1 MNRIQMD
8 VAPLRNFIAQT
19 EEITQRLSEKAPQK
33 RDLDALRALTENF
46 RKKTDDFFRDE
57 RKLNIGVVGQV
68 KAGKSSF
75 LNALLFD
82 GKDVLPKASTPKT
95 ATLTKMEYAEEN
107 AIEVEYYSA
116 DEWSAI
122 EANARI
128 DSDDDI
134 FTSAKELVRMARDN
148 GINPRELT
156 EKKTERIPFDSY
168 EELLGRLNSYV
179 GEDGQYTPLVKSV
192 QLYLHNEAFQGLS
205 IVDTPGLNDPIA
217 SRTLRTKEFMELCDV
232 VFFLSQSSSFLDQN
246 DWTLLSTQLPQ
257 KGVKRLVL
265 IASKYDSGVR
275 DVLRPATPDDD
286 LFGGDDTTASN
297 IPDACKLVQ
306 KKLKKRAK
314 QQVERYVKDL
324 QGRGVDSALVDV
336 VRGCAEPVLVSSMA
350 CNMARK
356 PETDYSPEE
365 RNVLGALRQFS
376 RDIQS
381 DLRRLGNME
390 QVDGIFK
397 DVVRDK
403 EEILRK
409 KAAGFVPTATQELK
423 GLLENFREKTE
434 NHIQLLEHGD
444 KETLLAQRN
453 AIQTQILNVKAA
465 LAEVFGEVKLSL
477 ETQKGEAIRDLR
489 NVGNEYANVQDRTG
503 EKIERIA
510 YKVSDA
516 KWWAFWTWGR
526 WHTEYKDYTHRYN
539 YCLASD
545 AMENL
550 RQYSLESS
558 SRIEKAFSDALK
570 LNELRRK
577 MLAVIINNFDI
588 GNETY
593 DAAFCRLVVED
604 TVNSIGLPVI
614 SMDISGAL
622 DGIAGK
628 FGGEITSSEEKT
640 QLNSAL
646 THALS
651 SLYNALAERLVTEVE
666 RFKASMDELA
676 QKMQDSLLEN
686 INAEFDALQAEYGQK
701 EAEIANYR
709 AYLSALQGEATRLP

>member
-1 MNRIQMD
+1 MDIKVD
-8 VAPLRNFIAQT
+8 VAPLRGFIAQT
-19 EEITQRLSEKAPQK
+19 EAITKRLSDKAP
-33 RDLDALRALTENF
+33 RNLDLGALRALTENF
-46 RKKTDDFFRDE
+46 KRKTDDFFRDE

-75 LNALLFD
+75 LNALLFG

-95 ATLTKMEYAEEN
+95 ATLTKMEYADEN

-116 DEWSAI
+116 DEWSVI
-122 EANARI
+122 EDNAKI

-134 FTSAKELVRMARDN
+134 YTSAKELVRMVRDN
-148 GINPRELT
+148 RINPRELT
-156 EKKTERIPFDSY
+156 EKKTERILFGSY
-168 EELLGRLNSYV
+168 EELLGRLNGYV

-192 QLYLHNEAFQGLS
+192 RLYLHNEAFQGLS

-275 DVLRPATPDDD
+275 DVLRLPTPDDD

-297 IPDACKLVQ
+297 IPDACQLVR

-324 QGRGVDSALVDV
+324 QSRNVDSALIDV
-336 VRGCAEPVLVSSMA
+336 VRGCADPILVSSMA

-356 PETDYSPEE
+356 STADYSPEE
-365 RNVLGALRQFS
+365 NNVYGALRRFS
-376 RDIQS
+376 KDIQA

-390 QVDGIFK
+390 QVENIF
-397 DVVRDK
+397 DAVVREK
-403 EEILRK
+403 ETILRE

-423 GLLENFREKTE
+423 DLLKNFREKTE

-444 KETLLAQRN
+444 KETLLARRN
-453 AIQTQILNVKAA
+453 AVQTQIFNVKAA
-465 LAEVFGEVKLSL
+465 LTEVFGEVKMSL
-477 ETQKGEAIRDLR
+477 ETQKGEAMRDLR
-489 NVGNEYANVQDRTG
+489 RVSADYASVQSRAGERTERE
-503 EKIERIA
+503 EK
-510 YKVSDA
+510 KV
-516 KWWAFWTWGR
+516 WAGIWLFPWTWGR
-526 WHTEYKDYTHRYN
+526 YRTVYEYHTVRYN

-550 RQYSLESS
+550 RQYSLESA

-570 LNELRRK
+570 LNELRRN
-577 MLAVIINNFDI
+577 MLTVILNNFDM
-588 GNETY
+588 GDETY
-593 DAAFCRLVVED
+593 NAAFCRLVVED
-604 TVNSIGLPVI
+604 TVNSIELPVI

-622 DGIAGK
+622 DDIAGE
-628 FGGEITSSEEKT
+628 FSGEITSSEEKT

-651 SLYNALAERLVTEVE
+651 SLYNALAEKLETEVK
-666 RFKASMDELA
+666 RFRASMDKLA
-676 QKMQDSLLEN
+676 RKTQDSLLEN
-686 INAEFDALQAEYGQK
+686 INAEFDKLQAEYGRK
-701 EAEIANYR
+701 ETEIANYK
-709 AYLSALQGEATRLP
+709 AYLSALRAEAARL